1 MAKVFTMPVPPDPKR
16 RPKRE
21 RFSDARYVEGQ
32 RLIVE
37 AMKYLTLSDKDG
49 NRPAIELLSEH
60 FRSIFR
66 MSDTP
71 LKP

>member
-1 MAKVFTMPVPPDPKR
+1 MGKVLTIPVVPDPKR
-16 RPKRE
+16 RRRPRT
-21 RFSDARYVEGQ
+21 DDPRYVEGQ

-49 NRPAIELLSEH
+49 NRPAIELLSDH
-60 FRSIFR
+60 FRNNFR

-71 LKP
+71 LQS